1 MITSLTWLTVKTFFK
16 KAWAWCK
23 KYWQLLVGIAIP
35 ILAMIIFRRSGDIS
49 KVLQTASDS
58 HQKEVDAID
67 KSYKEEIRK
76 REEALRKYEETIA
89 LIEEKYKEENKTLE
103 RKKKKEIKK
112 ILERSEEDPEE
123 ITRRIS
129 EITGFS
135 IR

>member
-103 RKKKKEIKK
+103 GKKKKEIKK